1 MRKLFFVSAAIMFTF
16 MVSVSAQA
24 ADWEKYDKP
33 VPTKVT
39 VRVLSRGAKA
49 MNPNTG
55 ALVIIRDAATNE
67 VLDKGDV
74 QGSTGDMVALM
85 SAGYPRMGGMT
96 GLVKGEK
103 GLIEKPGGCEP
114 YTSTE
119 DSAAFVGQIM
129 LTRPTQ
135 VVIEAHG
142 PMMPHQSGATA
153 VTTTWLFPGEDVTG
167 EGIVLEL
174 RGLIVD
180 TLASLK
186 EVELNPD
193 ELKEG
198 IDLPFYMRM
207 MCGCP
212 IAPKSFGL
220 PWEAE
225 DFNITV
231 QTYYRGKLYH
241 EEVTMADKLFVSVSQ
256 FRTRFPVPED
266 LPEGKFNREQVVVRV
281 MASQP
286 KMANFGMDEFSVY
299 FTR

>member
-1 MRKLFFVSAAIMFTF
+1 MRKLFVIVVLFAITVLMPAGANAA
-16 MVSVSAQA
+16 A
-24 ADWEKYDKP
+24 WEKYDKP

-55 ALVIIRDAATNE
+55 ALVIIRDAASNE

-74 QGSTGDMVALM
+74 QGGTGDMEALM
-85 SAGYPRMGGMT
+85 NTGYPRVSGMT
-96 GLVKGEK
+96 GLLKGEK
-103 GLIEKPGGCEP
+103 GLKEKSGGCET

-119 DSAAFVGQIM
+119 DSAAFVGQVM

-231 QTYYRGKLYH
+231 QAYYRGKLYH
-241 EEVTMADKLFVSVSQ
+241 EEVTTADKLFVSVSQ
-256 FRTRFPVPED
+256 FRARFPVPEN
-266 LPEGKFNREQVVVRV
+266 LPEGQFNREQVVVRV